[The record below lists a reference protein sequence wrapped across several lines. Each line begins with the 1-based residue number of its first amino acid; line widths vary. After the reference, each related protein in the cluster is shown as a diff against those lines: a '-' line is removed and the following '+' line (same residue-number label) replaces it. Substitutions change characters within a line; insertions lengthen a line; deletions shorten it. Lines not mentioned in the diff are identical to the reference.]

1 MPDPSMKGRLTDVEL
16 VEYAQRQA
24 GSSQRSLRRVKDDT
38 IRDAVVYEDRETGE
52 RRTLPNKF
60 INAVGASAT
69 FELVDP
75 NLIPGAPLPEVR

>member
-1 MPDPSMKGRLTDVEL
+1 MPDPSMRSRLSDIEL
-16 VEYAQRQA
+16 VEHAQRQA
-24 GSSQRSLRRVKDDT
+24 GANTRSLRRVKDDT
-38 IRDAVVYEDRETGE
+38 LRDAVVYEDRETGE

-75 NLIPGAPLPEVR
+75 ELIPGASLPEVR

>member
-1 MPDPSMKGRLTDVEL
+1 MPDPSMRGRLTDVEL

-24 GSSQRSLRRVKDDT
+24 GSLRRVKDDT

-60 INAVGASAT
+60 IKAVGASAT

-75 NLIPGAPLPEVR
+75 DLIPGAPLPEVR